1 MVQWI
6 QICLIVGLRQSSPFQ
21 YLFQTII
28 DWLVEDFIK
37 YFQNSVFIN
46 MDYICLVHT
55 SGNMTDFQ
63 DFVQAAFEYLQD
75 WSSHNLFPRGA
86 TSAQTRGFLKFRGIL
101 FCSTLCA
108 LLLVLSLGTTEKSLD
123 LFSLSAF
130 EYV

>member
-75 WSSHNLFPRGA
+75 WSSHKLFPRGA
-86 TSAQTRGFLKFRGIL
+86 TSASAQTNSQESFLMFRGNL
-101 FCSTLCA
+101 LCSSLYSLLLQSSSICA
-108 LLLVLSLGTTEKSLD
+108 LC
-123 LFSLSAF
+123 
-130 EYV
+130 YV